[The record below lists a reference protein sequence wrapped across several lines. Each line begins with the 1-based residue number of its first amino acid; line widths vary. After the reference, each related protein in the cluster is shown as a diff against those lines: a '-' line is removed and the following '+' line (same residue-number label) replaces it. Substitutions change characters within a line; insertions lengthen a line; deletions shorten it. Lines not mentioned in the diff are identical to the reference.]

1 MPPLPAGSLWRGK
14 PRLQLKL
21 DDWPL
26 DDRLRGATA
35 ETTADSVLDAGGEA
49 ACWSPVTRRT
59 VMKAYGRWLA
69 WLAKDGRLDPTISPL
84 ARVTAERVAAYIAD
98 LRSSTSSNTV
108 WGYVH
113 GLAMMLDVLVP
124 GGKTQ
129 WLWKAVAVLKR
140 AEKPSGRK
148 RGRIVHSSELLAYG
162 IKLMDAAEQTAAA
175 DVTTAAAY
183 QFGLIIALMAARPL
197 RMKNFL
203 SIEIGRQLIQQS
215 HGCYLRFEVA
225 EMKTHRELEVS
236 FPEGLLGHLDT
247 YLSVYRP
254 VLLSQYGRNKTS
266 REMKPAGAALWVSAW
281 GTKMSELILRVHV
294 VELTRKKFGKPVNPH
309 LFRDCAAT
317 SIALTDPDHVA
328 ITTKVLGHTTL
339 STSERFYNHAMSIKA
354 AEAYQ
359 ADITKSRRETTRKV
373 RQVSARLLYDG
384 ATF

>member
-1 MPPLPAGSLWRGK
+1 
-14 PRLQLKL
+14 
-21 DDWPL
+21 
-26 DDRLRGATA
+26 
-35 ETTADSVLDAGGEA
+35 
-49 ACWSPVTRRT
+49 
-59 VMKAYGRWLA
+59 
-69 WLAKDGRLDPTISPL
+69 
-84 ARVTAERVAAYIAD
+84 
-98 LRSSTSSNTV
+98 
-108 WGYVH
+108 
-113 GLAMMLDVLVP
+113 
-124 GGKTQ
+124 
-129 WLWKAVAVLKR
+129 
-140 AEKPSGRK
+140 
-148 RGRIVHSSELLAYG
+148 
-162 IKLMDAAEQTAAA
+162 
-175 DVTTAAAY
+175 
-183 QFGLIIALMAARPL
+183 
-197 RMKNFL
+197 
-203 SIEIGRQLIQQS
+203 
-215 HGCYLRFEVA
+215 
-225 EMKTHRELEVS
+225 MKTHRELEVS